1 MEDEDCVVVG
11 IEAGGCVAVAMCSL
25 RILRTYCF
33 SALVK
38 KEGRRPSLPPYFKG
52 RCVPPGGAFVHAC
65 VCKKEGSVRRGR
77 ADGMVVLMVGLMAWS
92 C

>member
-11 IEAGGCVAVAMCSL
+11 SEAGGCVAAATCSL

-38 KEGRRPSLPPYFKG
+38 KEGRRPSFPPYFKG

-65 VCKKEGSVRRGR
+65 VSLCVKKKGVCV
-77 ADGMVVLMVGLMAWS
+77 VVLVERMAWS